1 MPWKQ
6 YCRHIG
12 YLGKLL
18 PLPRVG
24 WHASWGTLAKM
35 CLAACAHHCLVNG
48 DKMQQ
53 SEVHLPHLGTIV
65 HLLAALFAQGPL
77 FGKQILM
84 FPCSQAL
91 YCAIKNCFR
100 LTCQLNLESG
110 ADFMTPLLLPGGLQ
124 QSGRLQGQW
133 NRKRSFGQNSR
144 P

>member
-6 YCRHIG
+6 YWSCIG
-12 YLGKLL
+12 YWGKLL
-18 PLPRVG
+18 PLPTVG
-24 WHASWGTLAKM
+24 WPASWGTLAKM
-35 CLAACAHHCLVNG
+35 CLAACAHHCLINC
-48 DKMQQ
+48 DKMEQ
-53 SEVHLPHLGTIV
+53 SKVHPPHLGTIV

-100 LTCQLNLESG
+100 LTCQLNLESWV
-110 ADFMTPLLLPGGLQ
+110 DFMTPLLLPRGFQRSVG
-124 QSGRLQGQW
+124 LQGQW
-133 NRKRSFGQNSR
+133 NRKRSFGQISS